1 LRFNYFSFKEKNM
14 NFPRVEK
21 LPEYVFNQVIA
32 LKTKAQAAGEDII
45 DFGMGNPDGP
55 PPAHVVKKLD
65 EEIKKPG
72 NHRYSM
78 SRGIP
83 PLRQAICDWYR
94 QRYQVDLDPETET
107 VACMGVKEG
116 LSHLMLAISG
126 PDELVLVPSPTY
138 PIHQYSV
145 IIAGGR
151 VHPVELAPGA
161 DFLQNLEQAIRQ
173 TRPCARFMLLS
184 FPHNPTTEVVDLAFF
199 EKVMALAN
207 EHDLLVIHD
216 FAYADLAFDGYRPPS
231 ILQVPGAKARAV
243 EMFSISKSYNLAGW
257 RLGFVVGNA
266 AVVQALAKIKSYIDY
281 GIFQPLQIAAATA
294 LTGPQDCVAK
304 IVETYRRRRDVLCD
318 ELTFAGWEVPRPKGT
333 MFVWARMPEKYQ
345 KVDSLE
351 FSKFLLREA
360 KVAVSPGAGF
370 GPFGEGYVRFA
381 LIESEERTMRAVQA
395 IARVL

>member
-1 LRFNYFSFKEKNM
+1 M

-32 LKTKAQAAGEDII
+32 LKTTAQAAGEDIL

-55 PPAHVVKKLD
+55 PPAHVVSKLN
-65 EEIKKPG
+65 EETQKPG

-78 SRGIP
+78 ARGIP
-83 PLRQAICDWYR
+83 LLRQAICDWYQR
-94 QRYQVDLDPETET
+94 RYQVELDPETEAL
-107 VACMGVKEG
+107 ACIGVKEG
-116 LSHLMLAISG
+116 FSHLMLAISR
-126 PDELVLVPSPTY
+126 PDELVLAPSPTY
-138 PIHQYSV
+138 PLHQYSV

-151 VHPVELAPGA
+151 VHPVELAPGV
-161 DFLQNLEQAIRQ
+161 DFFHNLEAAVRQ
-173 TRPCARFMLLS
+173 THPHARFMILS
-184 FPHNPTTEVVDLAFF
+184 FPHNPTTEVVEAAFF
-199 EKVMALAN
+199 EKVMALAA

-231 ILQVPGAKARAV
+231 ILQAPGAKARAV

-257 RLGFVVGNA
+257 RLGFVVGNS
-266 AVVQALAKIKSYIDY
+266 AVVQALAKIKSYMDY

-318 ELTFAGWEVPRPKGT
+318 ELTFAGWEIPRPKGT

-345 KVDSLE
+345 KIGSLE
-351 FSKFLLREA
+351 FAKFLLKEA

-370 GPFGEGYVRFA
+370 GAFGEGYVRFA
-381 LIESEERTMRAVQA
+381 LIENEERTMQAVRA
-395 IARVL
+395 IKRIL

>member
-1 LRFNYFSFKEKNM
+1 M
-14 NFPRVEK
+14 NFPRVDK

-32 LKTKAQAAGEDII
+32 LKNKALAAGEDIV

-65 EEIKKPG
+65 EEIKKPA

-94 QRYQVDLDPETET
+94 QRYQVNLDPETEAL
-107 VACMGVKEG
+107 ACMGVKEG
-116 LSHLMLAISG
+116 LSHLVLAISK
-126 PDELVLVPSPTY
+126 PEEVVLVPSPTY

-145 IIAGGR
+145 VIAGGK
-151 VHPVELAPGA
+151 VHPVELAPGV
-161 DFLQNLEQAIRQ
+161 DFFQNLETAVRQIR
-173 TRPCARFMLLS
+173 PHARFMMMS

-231 ILQVPGAKARAV
+231 ILQAPGAKARAV

-257 RLGFVVGNA
+257 RLGFLVGNS
-266 AVVQALAKIKSYIDY
+266 AVVQALAKIKSYMDY
-281 GIFQPLQIAAATA
+281 GIFQPLQIAAAAA

-318 ELTFAGWEVPRPKGT
+318 ELTFAGWEIPRPKGT

-345 KVDSLE
+345 KMGSLE
-351 FSKFLLREA
+351 FSKFLLTEA

-381 LIESEERTMRAVQA
+381 LIESEERTMQAVRA

>member
-1 LRFNYFSFKEKNM
+1 M
-14 NFPRVEK
+14 NFPRVDK

-32 LKTKAQAAGEDII
+32 LKNKALAAGEDIV

-65 EEIKKPG
+65 EEIKKPA
-72 NHRYSM
+72 NHRYSI

-94 QRYQVDLDPETET
+94 QRYQVDLDPETEAL
-107 VACMGVKEG
+107 ACMGVKEG
-116 LSHLMLAISG
+116 LSHLVLAISA
-126 PDELVLVPSPTY
+126 PDEVVLVPSPSY

-151 VHPVELAPGA
+151 VHPVELAPGV

-173 TRPCARFMLLS
+173 TRSQTRFVMLS
-184 FPHNPTTEVVDLAFF
+184 FPHNPTTEVVDPAFF
-199 EKVMALAN
+199 EKVMALAA

-231 ILQVPGAKARAV
+231 ILQVRGAKARAV

-257 RLGFVVGNA
+257 RLGFLVGNA
-266 AVVQALAKIKSYIDY
+266 AVVQALAKIKSYMDY
-281 GIFQPLQIAAATA
+281 GIFQPLQIAAAMA
-294 LTGPQDCVAK
+294 LTGPQDCVTK
-304 IVETYRRRRDVLCD
+304 IVETYRQRRDVLCD
-318 ELTFAGWEVPRPKGT
+318 GLTAAGWEVPRPKGT
-333 MFVWARMPEKYQ
+333 MFVWARLPEKHQ
-345 KVDSLE
+345 QMGSLE
-351 FSKFLLREA
+351 FSKFLLAEA

-381 LIESEERTMRAVQA
+381 LIENEERTIQAVQA

>member
-1 LRFNYFSFKEKNM
+1 M
-14 NFPRVEK
+14 NFPRIEQ

-83 PLRQAICDWYR
+83 LLRQAICEWYR
-94 QRYQVDLDPETET
+94 QRYQVDLNPETEA

-116 LSHLMLAISG
+116 LSHLVLAISK

-151 VHPVELAPGA
+151 IHPVELAPGA
-161 DFLQNLEQAIRQ
+161 DFFKNLEQAVRQ
-173 TRPCARFMLLS
+173 THPHARFMLLS

-199 EKVMALAN
+199 EKVMALAA
-207 EHDLLVIHD
+207 ELDLLVIHD

-231 ILQVPGAKARAV
+231 ILQVPGAKTRAV

-257 RLGFVVGNA
+257 RLGFLVGNST
-266 AVVQALAKIKSYIDY
+266 VVQALTKIKSYLDY

-318 ELTFAGWEVPRPKGT
+318 ELTFGGWEVPRPKGT
-333 MFVWARMPEKYQ
+333 MFVWARMPEKYR
-345 KVDSLE
+345 KMGSLE
-351 FSKFLLREA
+351 FSKFLLNEA
-360 KVAVSPGAGF
+360 KVAVSPGIGF

-381 LIESEERTMRAVQA
+381 LIENEERTMQAVQA